1 MVNRRHPVVSEPR
14 SDTLNLFKE
23 LAKTVAP
30 PPELTVSEWADLY
43 RKLSSES
50 SAEPGQWRTE
60 RAPYQRA
67 MMDAINDP
75 GCETIVIMTSSQ
87 VGKTELLLNII
98 GYHIDFDPAP
108 ILLIQP
114 TLTMAQAFSKDRL
127 APMLRDSPALHGKVQ
142 DPRARDSGNTLLHK
156 SFPGGHVTL
165 VGANAPAGLA
175 SRPIRIILAD
185 EVDRFPVSAG
195 TEGDPVSLA
204 DKRTTT
210 FWNRKKV
217 LVSTPTIKGASR
229 IESAYESSTKERWNL
244 PCPSCGEY
252 QPLAWGQM
260 VYDSVSMACKHCG
273 SIHSELEWKSSD
285 GKWVAEVPESKVRGF
300 HLNELASPWKRW
312 GTIIEEFK
320 DAEKKGPARLKV
332 FVNTSLGETWEEKG
346 EGVESE
352 ELVRRRER
360 YDCEVPKDVLVLT
373 CGVDVQDNRLEYEIV
388 GWGLGCESW
397 GIQYGVIMG
406 DPGQLTAITSPSGVK
421 IQSVWEM
428 LDVVLTKSYI
438 RNDGQILQ
446 ITSTCI
452 DSGGHHTKTVY
463 KFCKTREIRRV
474 WAIKGKSV
482 SGTSFINRPKHRNSD
497 GIWLFSIG
505 VDVGKDTLTSNL
517 QIQFEGPG
525 YCHFPMDGGKGY
537 NQAYFDGLTAE
548 HRVTRWVK
556 GQAKINWEK
565 RTSGARNE
573 PFDLRNYAIAAFDI
587 LNPPL
592 EVIKR
597 IQETGSNKP
606 KTVTQGAKTTQRRS
620 GLASKG
626 VTL

>member
-1 MVNRRHPVVSEPR
+1 MVNRRLPVVSELR
-14 SDTLNLFKE
+14 SDTLNLFRE

-30 PPELTVSEWADLY
+30 PPELTVSEWADSR

-50 SAEPGQWRTE
+50 SAEPGQWRTD

-75 GCETIVIMTSSQ
+75 ACETIVIMTSSQ
-87 VGKTELLLNII
+87 VGKSEILNNII

-114 TLTMAQAFSKDRL
+114 TLTMAQAYSKDRI
-127 APMLRDSPALHGKVQ
+127 APMLRDTPALHGKVQ
-142 DPRARDSGNTLLHK
+142 DARARDSGNTLLHK
-156 SFPGGHVTL
+156 TFPGGHVTL

-217 LVSTPTIKGASR
+217 LVSTPTIKGVSR
-229 IESAYESSTKERWNL
+229 IETAYETSTKERWNL
-244 PCPSCGEY
+244 PCPSCGEH

-260 VYDSVSMACKHCG
+260 VYDSVTMACKYCG
-273 SIHSELEWKSSD
+273 VIHTEQEWKAGT
-285 GKWVAEVPESKVRGF
+285 GKWIAEVPESRVRGF

-312 GTIIEEFK
+312 ETIIKEFK
-320 DAEKKGPARLKV
+320 EAERAGPAHLKV
-332 FVNTSLGETWEEKG
+332 FVNTSLGETWEEAG

-352 ELVRRRER
+352 ELVKRRER
-360 YDCEVPKDVLVLT
+360 YDCEVPANVLVLT

-388 GWGLGCESW
+388 GWGLGSESW
-397 GIQYGVIMG
+397 GIGYGVIMG
-406 DPGQLTAITSPSGVK
+406 DPGQLKTITSPSGVK
-421 IQSVWEM
+421 IQSAWEL
-428 LDVVLTKSYI
+428 LDAVLSKQY
-438 RNDGQILQ
+438 RRKDDQVLQ
-446 ITSTCI
+446 IMTTCI
-452 DSGGHHTKTVY
+452 DSGGHHKTSVY

-474 WAIKGKSV
+474 WAIKGSSL
-482 SGTSFINRPKHRNSD
+482 SGASFINRPKHRSSD
-497 GIWLFSIG
+497 CIWLFSIG

-517 QIQFEGPG
+517 QIEFEGPG
-525 YCHFPMDGGKGY
+525 YCHFPIEAEKGY
-537 NQAYFDGLTAE
+537 DQAYFDGLTAE

-556 GQAKINWEK
+556 GQARLNWEK

-573 PFDLRNYAIAAFDI
+573 PLDLRNYAIAAFDI

-592 EVIKR
+592 EAIKR
-597 IQETGSNKP
+597 MQETASSRVKVVKP
-606 KTVTQGAKTTQRRS
+606 EAKVAPKRS
-620 GLASKG
+620 GLVSKG
-626 VTL
+626 VEA